1 MKKLLQ
7 VLAVTFNMT
16 VLTMFGLL
24 AFLFVDDGQAGSVT
38 STSAPPTH
46 LKTVYKPDE
55 DNSTQVEVIKLTND
69 IPPHLLNR
77 DPQAVC
83 MALNIYYE
91 SRSDNL
97 AGQYAVA
104 DVVLN
109 RVQDSR
115 YPNSICEVIKEGP
128 VRESWKTK
136 QDPDLSESER
146 IFNPIR
152 NMCQFSWWCDG
163 KSDEP
168 KDETGWAQAQYV
180 AGNIM
185 YNGKYRG
192 ITEGATH
199 YHATYVKPKWRF
211 DRGMNHIGRIGSHI
225 FYRWD

>member
-1 MKKLLQ
+1 MHKAIKIITVSLNLSIL
-7 VLAVTFNMT
+7 VLFAFFSISLMEEGKAGSMAEAVTNGNN
-16 VLTMFGLL
+16 VNLL
-24 AFLFVDDGQAGSVT
+24 EL
-38 STSAPPTH
+38 PPK
-46 LKTVYKPDE
+46 LISEDE
-55 DNSTQVEVIKLTND
+55 EAI
-69 IPPHLLNR
+69 
-77 DPQAVC
+77 C

-109 RVQDSR
+109 RMHDDR
-115 YPNSICEVIKEGP
+115 YPNTICEVTQQGP
-128 VRESWKTK
+128 TKESWKTK
-136 QDPDLSESER
+136 QDPELSDEER
-146 IFNPIR
+146 VFNPIR
-152 NMCQFSWWCDG
+152 HKCQFSWYCDG
-163 KSDEP
+163 KSDDP

-180 AGNIM
+180 AGAIM
-185 YNGKYRG
+185 YSGKYRG